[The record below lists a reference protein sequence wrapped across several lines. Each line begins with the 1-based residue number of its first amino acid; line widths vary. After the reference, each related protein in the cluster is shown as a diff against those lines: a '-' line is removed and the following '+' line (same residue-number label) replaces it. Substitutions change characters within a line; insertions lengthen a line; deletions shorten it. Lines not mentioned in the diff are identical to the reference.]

1 MQRLTAIIAVVATR
15 LTTICCSALALIAAS
30 VLAEAAQSTP
40 PSRRRVKQTYAA
52 DDRTPLALFPLRTL
66 WTLGLNNSLTAPP
79 AFDATRG
86 FFPLEGD
93 QLAAYNLA
101 TGARLWIASIRTNT
115 EPAAGDDRVFVV
127 GAGVLTA
134 LRATDGSSAW
144 ELPFTEALSVPPVV
158 DNGWLITVTMAGDVL
173 AFRAADGALIW
184 RRNIGASA
192 HARPAMSGDRV
203 YVPTSDSRV
212 VTLRVDTGAPTW
224 ERRLG
229 GAAND
234 IFASEGRLFLG
245 SQDKYMY
252 CLNAEDGNVEWR
264 WQTGAAVIGLPVADD
279 RSVFFVS
286 LDNVLRGLK
295 RSSGVQRWKSALP
308 LRPTAGPI
316 RAGDALV
323 VAGPAPTLKAYNAQ
337 DGKAAGEFAMAG
349 ELAAPPHLFTLA
361 QGSFPIVIAI
371 TRDIIKGAIVVALT
385 RSVDPPVVPFLPLPN
400 VIPMN
405 PQGSTAT
412 PSGGPPMSSPANPER
427 GPLVIPPTPR

>member
-1 MQRLTAIIAVVATR
+1 M
-15 LTTICCSALALIAAS
+15 AS

-40 PSRRRVKQTYAA
+40 PPPRRVKQTHAA
-52 DDRTPLALFPLRTL
+52 ADRTPLALFPLRTV

-93 QLAAYNLA
+93 QLAAYSLA
-101 TGARLWIASIRTNT
+101 TGARLWVAAIRTQT
-115 EPAAGDDRVFVV
+115 EPAAGDNLLFVV

-144 ELPFTEALSVPPVV
+144 ELPFSETLTVPLVV
-158 DNGWLITVTMAGDVL
+158 DNGWLIAVTRAGDVL
-173 AFRAADGALIW
+173 AFRAVDGALIW
-184 RRNIGASA
+184 RRNIGAAA
-192 HARPAMSGDRV
+192 HARPALSGDRV
-203 YVPTSDSRV
+203 YLPTSDGRV
-212 VTLRVDTGAPTW
+212 VTLRVDTGAPVW

-234 IFASEGRLFLG
+234 IFATEQHLYLG
-245 SQDKYMY
+245 SQDKYLY
-252 CLNAEDGNVEWR
+252 CLNAKDGHVEWR
-264 WQTGAAVIGLPVADD
+264 WQTGASVIGLPIVDE
-279 RSVFFVS
+279 RSVYFVS
-286 LDNVLRGLK
+286 LDNVLRGLN

-308 LRPTAGPI
+308 LRPTTGPI
-316 RAGDALV
+316 RAGDALI
-323 VAGPAPTLKAYNAQ
+323 VAGPAPTLRAYNAH

-361 QGSFPIVIAI
+361 QGSFPIVIGV
-371 TRDIIKGAIVVALT
+371 TRDVIKGVIVVALT
-385 RSVDPPVVPFLPLPN
+385 RSVDPPIVPFLPLPN

-405 PQGSTAT
+405 PDGSSTSA
-412 PSGGPPMSSPANPER
+412 PGGPPTSSPGNRER